1 MSYYDRFNADG
12 TLKSWQQQKKERETS
27 QQREQSS
34 SVLQNFMNIFKSLF
48 K

>member
-12 TLKSWQQQKKERETS
+12 TLKSWQQQKTEREAS
-27 QQREQSS
+27 QQRQESS
-34 SVLQNFMNIFKSLF
+34 GTLQNLINMFKSLF

>member
-12 TLKSWQQQKKERETS
+12 TLKSWQQQKTERQAA
-27 QQREQSS
+27 QQSEQSS
-34 SVLQNFMNIFKSLF
+34 GVMQKFMNIFKSLF